1 MATTQTRLIT
11 LIETKNM
18 IKQKLIDL
26 GVDVT
31 PETPFDEY
39 PSLIKQLGVGDDIE
53 ETTTDQ
59 ELLQLIDLY
68 KWLST
73 NDYEYYEYTDEEI
86 QAIHAVLDNINAG
99 EKISEDKPEV
109 DGSPKLVVTRYG
121 RTTYYVGNTFDLSGY
136 VINAVYSDGSVV
148 NVSDRCVASPSG
160 KLTANDTVI
169 KISCVIDGVTLS
181 FDQPVYYIKLL
192 QYVESTGSQYVNT
205 IMLAPN
211 ISRIDMDFE
220 VKEVT
225 GSWATI
231 CYTENNKSPWQGF
244 GLRVNTSKM
253 LSFSNGDSAG
263 VAPVTAEVGTRYKAE
278 CRYSEGTVVLNGI
291 SYSIGTGT
299 IINNNLYMFASNQAG
314 SVVQYGKIR
323 LYRFKLY
330 DKNGKLV
337 RDYAPCED
345 KAGVICLR
353 DLVSESY
360 VYASGSGTLVGGP
373 VAY

>member
-1 MATTQTRLIT
+1 
-11 LIETKNM
+11 
-18 IKQKLIDL
+18 
-26 GVDVT
+26 
-31 PETPFDEY
+31 
-39 PSLIKQLGVGDDIE
+39 
-53 ETTTDQ
+53 
-59 ELLQLIDLY
+59 
-68 KWLST
+68 
-73 NDYEYYEYTDEEI
+73 
-86 QAIHAVLDNINAG
+86 
-99 EKISEDKPEV
+99 
-109 DGSPKLVVTRYG
+109 
-121 RTTYYVGNTFDLSGY
+121 
-136 VINAVYSDGSVV
+136 
-148 NVSDRCVASPSG
+148 
-160 KLTANDTVI
+160 
-169 KISCVIDGVTLS
+169 
-181 FDQPVYYIKLL
+181 
-192 QYVESTGSQYVNT
+192 
-205 IMLAPN
+205 MLAPN

-220 VKEVT
+220 VKEVN

-278 CRYSEGTVVLNGI
+278 CRYSEGTVILNGI

-314 SVVQYGKIR
+314 SVVQYGKIK